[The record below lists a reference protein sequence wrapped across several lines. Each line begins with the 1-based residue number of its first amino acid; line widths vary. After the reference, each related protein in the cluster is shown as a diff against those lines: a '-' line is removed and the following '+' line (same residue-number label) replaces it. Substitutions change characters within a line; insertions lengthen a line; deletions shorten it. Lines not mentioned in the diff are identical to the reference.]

1 MTNNQQALGDD
12 EVSRLKESVSAFFS
26 KQQTLTSSC
35 PSTAPHS
42 DQASASLASVTP
54 GPATASGKAA
64 DKTAAPGKKG
74 KVPGEPAV
82 PLLSTVAG
90 QQQEL
95 LKWSNMLQGNN
106 GIILQDAE
114 CADWLANLLKIHCKV
129 QIG

>member
-1 MTNNQQALGDD
+1 M
-12 EVSRLKESVSAFFS
+12 SRLKASVSAFFS
-26 KQQTLTSSC
+26 KQALISSR

-42 DQASASLASVTP
+42 DQASVASPASVTP
-54 GPATASGKAA
+54 GPATASGRAA

-95 LKWSNMLQGNN
+95 VKWSNMLQANN
-106 GIILQDAE
+106 GVILQDAE

-129 QIG
+129 

>member
-12 EVSRLKESVSAFFS
+12 EVSGLKARVSAFFS
-26 KQQTLTSSC
+26 KQQTLTSSR

-42 DQASASLASVTP
+42 YQASASPASAAP

-74 KVPGEPAV
+74 KEPAV
-82 PLLSTVAG
+82 PLLLTVAG

-95 LKWSNMLQGNN
+95 TKWSNMLQANN

-114 CADWLANLLKIHCKV
+114 CADWLANLLKFHCNV
-129 QIG
+129 

>member
-1 MTNNQQALGDD
+1 VTNNQQALGDD

-26 KQQTLTSSC
+26 KQQTPTSSR

-42 DQASASLASVTP
+42 DQASASPASVTP

-74 KVPGEPAV
+74 KVPAEPTV

-95 LKWSNMLQGNN
+95 VKWSNMLQANN
-106 GIILQDAE
+106 GIILQDTE
-114 CADWLANLLKIHCKV
+114 CADWLANLLKIHCMV
-129 QIG
+129 

>member
-12 EVSRLKESVSAFFS
+12 EVSRLKASVSAFFS
-26 KQQTLTSSC
+26 KQQTLTSSR

-42 DQASASLASVTP
+42 DQASASPASVTP

-64 DKTAAPGKKG
+64 DKTAAPAKKE
-74 KVPGEPAV
+74 KELAV

-95 LKWSNMLQGNN
+95 VKWSNMLQANN

-129 QIG
+129 

>member
-1 MTNNQQALGDD
+1 MTNNQKALETD
-12 EVSRLKESVSAFFS
+12 EVSRLKASVGAFFG
-26 KQQTLTSSC
+26 KQQTLSSSR
-35 PSTAPHS
+35 PGTAPHS
-42 DQASASLASVTP
+42 DWATASLSSDTP
-54 GPATASGKAA
+54 GPAAASGKAA

-74 KVPGEPAV
+74 KVPGEPTV

-95 LKWSNMLQGNN
+95 VKWSNMLQANN

-129 QIG
+129 